1 MDRRAF
7 ITMLGGSILAAPIAG
22 EAQQG
27 AKVWRIGTLSGQPP
41 ESPLFL
47 WAPFRQQL
55 RELGYVEGQNLIIEW
70 KFSSGRAERLPDL
83 AADLVRLK
91 ADVIVAIDNPTI
103 SAAQKATKTTPIVMV
118 LAMDPVATG
127 FVDSLAK
134 PGGNITGLNTL
145 GPEMSRKTLQL
156 LKEAAPT
163 VSRIA
168 VLWDSTEPGRRE
180 MAKESEDAAR
190 TLGLQVQLLAARSSV
205 DLDRLFATMKRERLD
220 AVLVHASQMISAHR
234 QRIAELV
241 TQNRLPSMS
250 GARWFAEAGGLM
262 SYGLSYDAQ
271 FRRAAHYVDK
281 IPKGA
286 RPADLP
292 IEQPTRFEFVINFKT
307 AKALGLTIPPS
318 VLGRADHLIE

>member
-7 ITMLGGSILAAPIAG
+7 ITMVGGSILAGPLAVA
-22 EAQQG
+22 AQRTEKAWRVG
-27 AKVWRIGTLSGQPP
+27 ALSGQPP
-41 ESPLFL
+41 ESSM

-55 RELGYVEGQNLIIEW
+55 RELGYVEGQNIVIEW
-70 KFSSGRAERLPDL
+70 KSSSGRAERFPDL
-83 AADLVRLK
+83 AAELVRLK
-91 ADVIVAIDNPTI
+91 TDVIVAGDNPAI
-103 SAAQKATKTTPIVMV
+103 AAAQKATKTTPIVMV

-163 VSRIA
+163 VSRVA

-190 TLGLQVQLLAARSSV
+190 ALGLQVQLLAARSSV
-205 DLDRLFATMKRERLD
+205 DLDRLFATMKRERLE

-281 IPKGA
+281 ILKGA

-292 IEQPTRFEFVINFKT
+292 VEQPTRFEFVINLKT